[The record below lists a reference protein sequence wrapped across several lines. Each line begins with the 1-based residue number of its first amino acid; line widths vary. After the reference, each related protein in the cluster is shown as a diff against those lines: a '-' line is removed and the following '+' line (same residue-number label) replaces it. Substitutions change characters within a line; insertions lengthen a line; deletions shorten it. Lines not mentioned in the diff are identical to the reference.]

1 MNDMA
6 TYEDEIR
13 RQWKKIAAI
22 EDGAIQLDIEHPLD
36 WHVRCAGLVEQVP
49 AKSLVIISNTPLED
63 LRSSKCITTACKER
77 RDGRYAISFTLTD
90 AEQEDI
96 FFAMAADIIAFSQA
110 ASAEK
115 RARALVRK
123 RYAAW
128 PRLLDH
134 GHMALMSREA
144 QKGLF
149 AELAFLKE
157 TIEHGRAPGE
167 AVEGWVGPEAADQDF
182 IYADGWHEVKAT
194 GLASVSVTIS
204 SFEQLDCDEEGELIV
219 YRIDHCAP
227 ARAGAIS
234 LSGMVHAIYDMLMDN
249 TEARLSYEG
258 KLADAGYIDFRDYDA
273 AYFYLAHVDRYRV
286 DSTFPRLRRHSAPV
300 QVLNAKY
307 QLDLATLDAWRK

>member
-6 TYEDEIR
+6 SCEDEIR
-13 RQWKKIAAI
+13 RQWERVAAI

-36 WHVRCAGLVEQVP
+36 WHVRCAGLVEQVSV
-49 AKSLVIISNTPLED
+49 KSLVIISDTPLED

-96 FFAMAADIIAFSQA
+96 FFTMAADIIVFSQA
-110 ASAEK
+110 ASAEEK
-115 RARALVRK
+115 ALALVRK

-128 PRLLDH
+128 QRLLDH
-134 GHMALMSREA
+134 GHMALMSKEA

-157 TIEHGRAPGE
+157 TIERGCAPCE

-182 IYADGWHEVKAT
+182 VYADGWHEIKAT
-194 GLASVSVTIS
+194 GLASASVTIS
-204 SFEQLDCDEEGELIV
+204 SFEQLDCDEEGELVV

-227 ARAGAIS
+227 AQAGAMS
-234 LSGMVHAIYDMLMDN
+234 LSGMVHTVRAMLMDS
-249 TEARLSYEG
+249 TEAVFSYEG
-258 KLADAGYIDFRDYDA
+258 KLADAGYIDFEDYDA
-273 AYFYLAHVDRYRV
+273 TYFYLAHVDCYRV
-286 DSTFPRLRRHSAPV
+286 DDTFPRLRRHSAPI
-300 QVLNAKY
+300 QVLNVAY
-307 QLDLATLDAWRK
+307 QLDLATLDTWRK